1 MAVNLF
7 DANFYRVANSD
18 LRRFTDAQAW
28 SHFQNN
34 GLNEG
39 RTFSPFVEL
48 NFYRASNPDLANFD
62 NHQLFNHL
70 QNSGVAEGRR
80 FSPFVDISYYRANNY
95 DLAESNNEELFEHL
109 QAYGVREERRFSPFV
124 DLNLYRG
131 ANSDLLT
138 RNFDNRQLLEHLV
151 KNGLAEGRRYSLT
164 FDSNYYLRA
173 NPDLAPHNQNHRQR
187 LEHFELYGLGEGRTS
202 SENFDVRYYMDSNPD
217 LRAAGFNHQMALQH
231 FDVYGHGE
239 GRQSSPVNSSFA
251 PVYRSYI
258 ALINSTQ
265 TISAGNTNGLD
276 PISSIPDPGDTPG
289 TAYNIDSLNSGQSF
303 SQNVNYSTDS
313 PDLDDYYRF
322 TLSRRSVFNATLS
335 NLNGDADMQLIR
347 YINSN
352 DVLDVGGGEVIA
364 SSARGGTAQERIS
377 SPLEAGTYYIR
388 VYPYYTTSGNINY
401 TLTVSAS
408 ESSGLNQSLGF
419 DLF

>member
-18 LRRFTDAQAW
+18 LRRFTDAQAL

-34 GLNEG
+34 GINEG

-62 NHQLFNHL
+62 NRQLFNHL
-70 QNSGVAEGRR
+70 QNNGVAEGRR
-80 FSPFVDISYYRANNY
+80 FSPLVDINYYRANNY
-95 DLAESNNEELFEHL
+95 DLAEMNNEELFQHL
-109 QAYGVREERRFSPFV
+109 QTYGVREERRFSPIV

-131 ANSDLLT
+131 VNSDLLT

-173 NPDLAPHNQNHRQR
+173 NKDLEAHNQNHRQR

-202 SENFDVRYYMDSNPD
+202 SENFDARYYMDSNPD

-231 FDVYGHGE
+231 FDVYGRGE

-251 PVYRSYI
+251 PVYVSRI
-258 ALINSTQ
+258 AQLNSTQ
-265 TISAGNTNGLD
+265 TTTIGSGGSNSG
-276 PISSIPDPGDTPG
+276 
-289 TAYNIDSLNSGQSF
+289 DSLTLTPEVDFGVLS
-303 SQNVNYSTDS
+303 SQQTRSEVVSPTDRN
-313 PDLDDYYRF
+313 DVYRF
-322 TLSRRSVFNATLS
+322 TLSDTKYFNLTLS
-335 NLNGDADMQLIR
+335 RLSGDADVEL
-347 YINSN
+347 YEETNN
-352 DVLDVGGGEVIA
+352 NNVLDLGNDLLIYT
-364 SSARGGTAQERIS
+364 STNPSTIS
-377 SPLEAGTYYIR
+377 ESMSFTLVAGTYYIR
-388 VYPYYTTSGNINY
+388 VYPYRLSSSVNIDY

-408 ESSGLNQSLGF
+408 ESLRLNQLQELDF
-419 DLF
+419 

>member
-48 NFYRASNPDLANFD
+48 NFYRASNPDLAGFD
-62 NHQLFNHL
+62 NRQLFNHL

-131 ANSDLLT
+131 VNSDLLA

-151 KNGLAEGRRYSLT
+151 KNGLAEGRRYSLA
-164 FDSNYYLRA
+164 FDSKYYLTA
-173 NPDLAPHNQNHRQR
+173 NKDLEAHNQNHRQR
-187 LEHFELYGLGEGRTS
+187 LEHFELYGLNEGRTS
-202 SENFDVRYYMDSNPD
+202 SENFDVRYYMDNNPD

-231 FDVYGHGE
+231 FDVYGRGE
-239 GRQSSPVNSSFA
+239 GRQSSRVDSSFA
-251 PVYRSYI
+251 PVYRSYFT
-258 ALINSTQ
+258 LINSSQNSSNINGSNPGNTLTLTPEVDFAVLSSQ
-265 TISAGNTNGLD
+265 QSRSEVVGPTDRNDVYRFSLSDSRYFNLSLSGLSGDADARLYEDTNNNNVLDLGNDPLIYTSTNPSTISE
-276 PISSIPDPGDTPG
+276 SM
-289 TAYNIDSLNSGQSF
+289 
-303 SQNVNYSTDS
+303 
-313 PDLDDYYRF
+313 RF
-322 TLSRRSVFNATLS
+322 TL
-335 NLNGDADMQLIR
+335 G
-347 YINSN
+347 
-352 DVLDVGGGEVIA
+352 
-364 SSARGGTAQERIS
+364 
-377 SPLEAGTYYIR
+377 AGTYFIR
-388 VYPYYTTSGNINY
+388 VYPYSTSGNINY

>member
-18 LRRFTDAQAW
+18 LRRFTDAQAL

-34 GLNEG
+34 GINEG

-48 NFYRASNPDLANFD
+48 NFYRASNPDLAGFD
-62 NHQLFNHL
+62 NRQLFNHL

-80 FSPFVDISYYRANNY
+80 FSPLVDINYYRANNS
-95 DLAESNNEELFEHL
+95 DLAEFNNEELFQHL
-109 QAYGVREERRFSPFV
+109 QTYGVREERRFSPLV

-131 ANSDLLT
+131 VNSDLLT

-151 KNGLAEGRRYSLT
+151 KNGLAEGRRFSLT

-217 LRAAGFNHQMALQH
+217 LKAAGFNHQMALQH

-239 GRQSSPVNSSFA
+239 GRRSSPENSSFA

-258 ALINSTQ
+258 ASINSTQ
-265 TISAGNTNGLD
+265 NTTIGSGGSN
-276 PISSIPDPGDTPG
+276 SS
-289 TAYNIDSLNSGQSF
+289 DSLTLTPEEDF
-303 SQNVNYSTDS
+303 SVLSSQLSRSEVVSPTD
-313 PDLDDYYRF
+313 PNDVYRF
-322 TLSRRSVFNATLS
+322 SLSDTRYFSLTLSR
-335 NLNGDADMQLIR
+335 LNRDADVRL
-347 YINSN
+347 YEETTNN
-352 DVLDVGGGEVIA
+352 NVLDLGDDLLID
-364 SSARGGTAQERIS
+364 SSTRGGTADES
-377 SPLEAGTYYIR
+377 MYLLLEAGTYYIR
-388 VYPYYTTSGNINY
+388 VYPFSTSGNINY
-401 TLTVSAS
+401 TLTVSA
-408 ESSGLNQSLGF
+408 NQLGF
-419 DLF
+419 NR

>member
-18 LRRFTDAQAW
+18 LRRFTDAQAL

-34 GLNEG
+34 GINEG

-48 NFYRASNPDLANFD
+48 NFYRASNPDLAGFD
-62 NHQLFNHL
+62 NRQLFNHL

-80 FSPFVDISYYRANNY
+80 FSPLVDINYYRANNS
-95 DLAESNNEELFEHL
+95 DLAEFNNEELFQHL
-109 QAYGVREERRFSPFV
+109 QTYGVREERRFSPLV

-131 ANSDLLT
+131 VNSDLLT

-151 KNGLAEGRRYSLT
+151 KNGLAEGRRFSLT

-217 LRAAGFNHQMALQH
+217 LKAAGFNHQMALQH

-239 GRQSSPVNSSFA
+239 GRRSSPENSSFA

-258 ALINSTQ
+258 ASINSTQ
-265 TISAGNTNGLD
+265 TISAGGTGGSD
-276 PISSIPDPGDTPG
+276 PISSIPDPGNTPS
-289 TAYNIDSLNSGQSF
+289 TAYSIDALNGEQSF
-303 SQNVNYSTDS
+303 RQNVNYST
-313 PDLDDYYRF
+313 DLDDYYRF

-335 NLNGDADMQLIR
+335 NLSGDADMELIR

-352 DVLDVGGGEVIA
+352 NVPDIADGDVIA
-364 SSARGGTAQERIS
+364 SAIRPGSAAESIRRTLD
-377 SPLEAGTYYIR
+377 PGTYYIR
-388 VYPYYTTSGNINY
+388 VYPFSTSGNINY

-408 ESSGLNQSLGF
+408 
-419 DLF
+419 

>member
-7 DANFYRVANSD
+7 DANFYRAANSD

-48 NFYRASNPDLANFD
+48 NFYRASNPDLAGFD
-62 NHQLFNHL
+62 NRQLFNHL

-80 FSPFVDISYYRANNY
+80 FSPFVDINYYRANNY

-109 QAYGVREERRFSPFV
+109 QTYGVREERRFSPFV

-131 ANSDLLT
+131 ANLDLSL
-138 RNFDNRQLLEHLV
+138 RGFDNRQLLEHLV
-151 KNGLAEGRRYSLT
+151 KNGLAEGRRYSLA

-202 SENFDVRYYMDSNPD
+202 SENFDVRYYMDNNPD

-239 GRQSSPVNSSFA
+239 GRQSSPVNSSFV
-251 PVYRSYI
+251 PVYRSYL
-258 ALINSTQ
+258 AFINSTQ
-265 TISAGNTNGLD
+265 NTLGSTNG
-276 PISSIPDPGDTPG
+276 SNSGDTLTLTPEEDFG
-289 TAYNIDSLNSGQSF
+289 VLSSQQSRSDVVGPNDLND
-303 SQNVNYSTDS
+303 V
-313 PDLDDYYRF
+313 YRF
-322 TLSRRSVFNATLS
+322 TLSDTRYFNLTLNRLS
-335 NLNGDADMQLIR
+335 SDADVKL
-347 YINSN
+347 YEDANN
-352 DVLDVGGGEVIA
+352 NNVLDLGDDLLID
-364 SSARGGTAQERIS
+364 SSANPRTTPESMSLTLG
-377 SPLEAGTYYIR
+377 AGTYYIR
-388 VYPYYTTSGNINY
+388 VYPFSSGVNINY
-401 TLTVSAS
+401 TLTVAAS
-408 ESSGLNQSLGF
+408 QSLRLNQSQGL
-419 DLF
+419 DL

>member
-1 MAVNLF
+1 MAVNIF

-62 NHQLFNHL
+62 NRQLFNHL
-70 QNSGVAEGRR
+70 QNNGVAEGRR
-80 FSPFVDISYYRANNY
+80 FSPLVDINYYRANNY
-95 DLAESNNEELFEHL
+95 DLAELNNEELFQHL
-109 QAYGVREERRFSPFV
+109 QTYGVREERRFSPIV

-131 ANSDLLT
+131 VNSDLLT
-138 RNFDNRQLLEHLV
+138 RGFDNRQLLEHLV
-151 KNGLAEGRRYSLT
+151 KNGLAEGRRFSLI

-239 GRQSSPVNSSFA
+239 GRRSSPVNSSFA
-251 PVYRSYI
+251 PVYRSRN
-258 ALINSTQ
+258 AQLNSTQ
-265 TISAGNTNGLD
+265 NTIGSNNGLD
-276 PISSIPDPGDTPG
+276 PISSIPDPGNTRS
-289 TAYNIDSLNSGQSF
+289 TAYIIDALNGEQSF
-303 SQNVNYSTDS
+303 RQNVNGSTDRN
-313 PDLDDYYRF
+313 DYYRF
-322 TLSRRSVFNATLS
+322 TLSEPREFNLTLS
-335 NLNGDADMQLIR
+335 DLSGDADVDLIED
-347 YINSN
+347 INNNGRVDYN
-352 DVLDVGGGEVIA
+352 DYTY
-364 SSARGGTAQERIS
+364 SSSRGGTAEESIS
-377 SPLEAGTYYIR
+377 LPLEAGTYYIR

-401 TLTVSAS
+401 TLTVSA
-408 ESSGLNQSLGF
+408 N
-419 DLF
+419 

>member
-18 LRRFTDAQAW
+18 LRRFTDAQAL

-34 GLNEG
+34 GINEG

-48 NFYRASNPDLANFD
+48 NFYRASNPDLAGFD
-62 NHQLFNHL
+62 NRQLFNHL

-80 FSPFVDISYYRANNY
+80 FSPLVDINYYRANNS
-95 DLAESNNEELFEHL
+95 DLAEFNNEELFQHL
-109 QAYGVREERRFSPFV
+109 QTYGVREERRFSPLV

-131 ANSDLLT
+131 VNSDLLT

-151 KNGLAEGRRYSLT
+151 KNGLAEGRRFSLT

-217 LRAAGFNHQMALQH
+217 LKAAGFNHQMALQH

-239 GRQSSPVNSSFA
+239 GRRSSPENSSFA
-251 PVYRSYI
+251 PVYRSYNPQ
-258 ALINSTQ
+258 LNSTQ
-265 TISAGNTNGLD
+265 NTVT
-276 PISSIPDPGDTPG
+276 ST
-289 TAYNIDSLNSGQSF
+289 SGG
-303 SQNVNYSTDS
+303 TDS
-313 PDLDDYYRF
+313 GDSFTLTPEFDLGVLSSQQTRSDVVSPTNRNDVYRF
-322 TLSRRSVFNATLS
+322 TLSNTSYFNLTLNRLS
-335 NLNGDADMQLIR
+335 ADADVEL
-347 YINSN
+347 YEDTN
-352 DVLDVGGGEVIA
+352 DNNVLD
-364 SSARGGTAQERIS
+364 RGYDQLMSYSTNPRTTQESIYS
-377 SPLEAGTYYIR
+377 ILEAGTYYIR
-388 VYPYYTTSGNINY
+388 VYPFSSGVNINY
-401 TLTVSAS
+401 TLTVSARQLQGS
-408 ESSGLNQSLGF
+408 NQSQGSSLY
-419 DLF
+419 